1 MSSLLW
7 KLGALRR
14 LQPLDSVH
22 SKRFALTESSS
33 TRAWSLSVTSQTTA
47 WTSTPSPAY
56 QVPSSVRVSFAVTAQ
71 EVSAG
76 KVWFWIV

>member
-22 SKRFALTESSS
+22 SKRFALTELTCDSS
-33 TRAWSLSVTSQTTA
+33 TSPVPSMSLCSLRCSSRKQIELSTVSYSILT
-47 WTSTPSPAY
+47 TPSKAACF
-56 QVPSSVRVSFAVTAQ
+56 SSGFSNR
-71 EVSAG
+71 
-76 KVWFWIV
+76 